1 MIKNL
6 LLLLLI
12 SIVITGCAS
21 NNQKYVVASDM
32 SEYAVLET
40 NPNLDKNL
48 ITNLD
53 YQEIISNNEY
63 KKILQKPKK
72 VLEKQKQLAHVE
84 AALMEFYNEW
94 KGVKYKFG
102 GDTKK
107 GIDCSAFTQKVFKEK
122 FNLKIPRTTRTQV
135 KVGKTVKKAELKLGD
150 LIFFKT
156 GKIDRHV
163 GIYIGHGEFMHASI
177 KGVKVT
183 KLNKPFYKKTYWT
196 SKRVIN

>member
-6 LLLLLI
+6 LLTILI
-12 SIVITGCAS
+12 SITITGCVF
-21 NNQKYVVASDM
+21 NNQKFVLSDKNDYTIH
-32 SEYAVLET
+32 EE

-48 ITNLD
+48 ITNLE
-53 YQEIISNNEY
+53 YKAIVSNNKYE
-63 KKILQKPKK
+63 KILQKAKK
-72 VLEKQKQLAHVE
+72 NHEKDEQLTYIE
-84 AALMEFYNEW
+84 KALMEFYSEW

-107 GIDCSAFTQKVFKEK
+107 GIDCSAFTQKIFKEK
-122 FNLKIPRTTRTQV
+122 FQLDIPRTTRTQV
-135 KVGKTVKKAELKLGD
+135 KVGKTVKKSELKLGD

-163 GIYIGHGEFMHASI
+163 GVYIGNGEFMHASI

-183 KLNKPFYKKTYWT
+183 KLNKPFYQKAYWT